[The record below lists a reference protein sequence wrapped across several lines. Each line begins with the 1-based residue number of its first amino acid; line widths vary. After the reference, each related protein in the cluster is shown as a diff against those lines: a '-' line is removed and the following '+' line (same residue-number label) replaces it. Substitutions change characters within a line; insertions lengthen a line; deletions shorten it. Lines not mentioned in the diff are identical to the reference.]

1 MVKLHEVSPREQDGR
16 DTLARYK
23 AQTKAAG
30 LASLEILENRTVDR
44 IFCDWHDDF
53 VVRKIIDGKAVY
65 HFFQVKTKRKQ
76 NDQWSLLEL
85 IGVNN
90 TYRKNDSAV
99 VISESYLGKL
109 LVHTVNFYDTCERVV
124 FLTNIYVKDEVEDLL
139 EAINRKDYSHKTLAK
154 LFQYFDEC
162 FCDANALYSE
172 DEIKNLISKLII
184 VQGAEHIKIVGD
196 NFESLAKAKIFEYS
210 EIDLEHIEA
219 KEILEN
225 LLTLIDSKSTG
236 VLPDKLSEVEL
247 DKLTGIGLDDL
258 LSILS
263 LSKIAFQSLVD
274 GGDTKALKHL
284 SILHRILKR
293 SKTPE
298 HMINFA
304 AQCKTEWDI
313 WYMKNRHN
321 VPEYDMNI
329 LESSLSEAIER
340 TMILGNIFTA
350 LDSTVENILQT
361 VEKKPNLKHL
371 SKETVLGGLFSVM
384 VRSH

>member
-1 MVKLHEVSPREQDGR
+1 MVKLHEASPREQDGR

-53 VVRKIIDGKAVY
+53 VVRKIINGKTVY

-76 NDQWSLLEL
+76 NAQWSLIEL
-85 IGVNN
+85 VGVNN
-90 TYRKNDSAV
+90 ANRKSDSAD
-99 VISESYLGKL
+99 VISKSYLGKL
-109 LVHTVNFYDTCERVV
+109 LLHTVNFYDTCERVI
-124 FLTNIYVKDEVEDLL
+124 FLTNIYVKDEVDGLL
-139 EAINRKDYSHKTLAK
+139 EAISKKDYSHKTLAK
-154 LFQYFDEC
+154 LFQHFEEC
-162 FCDANALYSE
+162 FCDANNIYTE

-184 VQGAEHIKIVGD
+184 EQGAEHIKIIGD

-219 KEILEN
+219 KEILES
-225 LLTLIDSKSTG
+225 LLTLIDNKSTD
-236 VLPDKLSEVEL
+236 VLPENLSEYEL
-247 DKLTGIGLDDL
+247 DKLTGVGLDDL

-274 GGDTKALKHL
+274 GGDVKALKHL
-284 SILHRILKR
+284 SILQRILK
-293 SKTPE
+293 KTNTPDN
-298 HMINFA
+298 MINYA

-321 VPEYDMNI
+321 VPDYDMNI
-329 LESSLSEAIER
+329 LESNLSEAIQR
-340 TMILGNIFTA
+340 TMISGNIFSA
-350 LDSTVENILQT
+350 LDTTVGDIKQAI
-361 VEKKPNLKHL
+361 EKKPSLTNL
-371 SKETVLGGLFSVM
+371 SNEIILGGLFSVM

>member
-76 NDQWSLLEL
+76 NYQWSLLEL

-90 TYRKNDSAV
+90 TNRKGDSAD
-99 VISESYLGKL
+99 VISESYVGKL
-109 LVHTVNFYDTCERVV
+109 LLHTINFYDTCERVV
-124 FLTNIYVKDEVEDLL
+124 FLTNIYVKDEVEGLL
-139 EAINRKDYSHKTLAK
+139 EAIREKDYSHKTLAK
-154 LFQYFDEC
+154 LFKYFKEC
-162 FCDANALYSE
+162 FCDANHIYSE

-184 VQGAEHIKIVGD
+184 EQGAEHIKIIGD

-219 KEILEN
+219 KEILES
-225 LLTLIDSKSTG
+225 LLTLIDSKTSG
-236 VLPDKLSEVEL
+236 VLPNNLSECEL

-258 LSILS
+258 LRILS
-263 LSKIAFQSLVD
+263 LSKIAFQSLVN

-284 SILHRILKR
+284 SILQRILK
-293 SKTPE
+293 KTNTPDK
-298 HMINFA
+298 MIDYA

-321 VPEYDMNI
+321 IPDYDMSI
-329 LESSLSEAIER
+329 LESKLSEAIQR
-340 TMILGNIFTA
+340 TMISGNIFSA
-350 LDSTVENILQT
+350 LDTTVGDIKQEI
-361 VEKKPNLKHL
+361 EKKPSLTNL
-371 SKETVLGGLFSVM
+371 SNEIILGGLFSVM

>member
-1 MVKLHEVSPREQDGR
+1 LVKLHEVSPREQDGR

-30 LASLEILENRTVDR
+30 LASLEILENRAVDR

-76 NDQWSLLEL
+76 NYQWSLIEL

-90 TYRKNDSAV
+90 TNRKKDSAD
-99 VISESYLGKL
+99 VISESYVGKL

-124 FLTNIYVKDEVEDLL
+124 FLTNIYVKDEVEGLL
-139 EAINRKDYSHKTLAK
+139 EAISKKNYSHKTLAK
-154 LFQYFDEC
+154 LFQYFDES
-162 FCDANALYSE
+162 FCDANGLYSE
-172 DEIKNLISKLII
+172 DEIKNFISKFTIE
-184 VQGAEHIKIVGD
+184 QGAEYIKIVGD
-196 NFESLAKAKIFEYS
+196 NFETLAKAKIFEYS

-225 LLTLIDSKSTG
+225 LLTLIDSKTTG
-236 VLPDKLSEVEL
+236 VLPESLSEDEL

-263 LSKIAFQSLVD
+263 LSKIAFQSLVN
-274 GGDTKALKHL
+274 GGDTKALKNL
-284 SILHRILKR
+284 SILQRILKR
-293 SKTPE
+293 SNTPE

-340 TMILGNIFTA
+340 TMISGNIFIA
-350 LDSTVENILQT
+350 LDSTVENILQA

-371 SKETVLGGLFSVM
+371 SRETVLGGLFSVM